1 MHVEVWKPLVRRHIF
16 RQWSRRGRWFSMEWT
31 MWADTRSSCGRAPI
45 CSAILQLRLLLRAI
59 LSLGVVAHSGM
70 SARLPLFQKQ
80 PTVNNGL
87 IRRCKC
93 KKPVLFP
100 QNRKIWWYNPCSRA
114 LRGSDEHISLPG
126 FIPCPILLPS
136 LHCRFSREHSLK
148 KNPGTRIPILGC
160 FWGTQPKTACTV

>member
-1 MHVEVWKPLVRRHIF
+1 MVGLP
-16 RQWSRRGRWFSMEWT
+16 
-31 MWADTRSSCGRAPI
+31 
-45 CSAILQLRLLLRAI
+45 SAQPFYSYGLLLRAI